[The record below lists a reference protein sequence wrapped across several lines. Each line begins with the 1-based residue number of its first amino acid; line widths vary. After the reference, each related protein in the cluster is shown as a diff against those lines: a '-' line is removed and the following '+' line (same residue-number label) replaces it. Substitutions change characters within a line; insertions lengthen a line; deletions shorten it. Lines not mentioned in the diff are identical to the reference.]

1 MRLARLP
8 MDIAGKVIER
18 EVSEDDHEKLIN
30 EFIKNVGEAS

>member
-1 MRLARLP
+1 MRFGSIA